1 MPSLEKLFEQFSE
14 EQEVEFY
21 HSVND
26 VKDAIQKYGVNIVSF
41 CLAELVEEQ
50 LLEEQENFD
59 LTTAT
64 HSGTMV
70 IQ

>member
-1 MPSLEKLFEQFSE
+1 MPSLEKFSE

-26 VKDAIQKYGVNIVSF
+26 IKDAIRKYGVEIVSF
-41 CLAELVEEQ
+41 CIAELQEEH
-50 LLEEQENFD
+50 LSKLEESFD
-59 LTTAT
+59 LTSAT

>member
-1 MPSLEKLFEQFSE
+1 MSALEKFSE

-26 VKDAIQKYGVNIVSF
+26 IKDAIRKYGVDIVSF
-41 CLAELVEEQ
+41 CLAELAEEH
-50 LLEEQENFD
+50 LSNLEETFD
-59 LTTAT
+59 LTSAT

>member
-1 MPSLEKLFEQFSE
+1 MSALEKFSE
-14 EQEVEFY
+14 EQEIDFY

-26 VKDAIQKYGVNIVSF
+26 IKDAIRKYGVNIVTF
-41 CLAELVEEQ
+41 CLAEWAEEM
-50 LLEEQENFD
+50 LLKEQENFD

>member
-1 MPSLEKLFEQFSE
+1 MSALEKFSE

-26 VKDAIQKYGVNIVSF
+26 IKDAIRKYGIVIVAF
-41 CLAELVEEQ
+41 CMEELREE
-50 LLEEQENFD
+50 LLSKSEDEFD

>member
-1 MPSLEKLFEQFSE
+1 MSALEKFSE
-14 EQEVEFY
+14 EQEIEFY
-21 HSVND
+21 HSAND
-26 VKDAIQKYGVNIVSF
+26 VKDAIRKYGIEIVAF
-41 CLAELVEEQ
+41 CMNELAEEQ
-50 LLEEQENFD
+50 LSKLEENFD

>member
-1 MPSLEKLFEQFSE
+1 MSALEKFSE
-14 EQEVEFY
+14 EQEIEFY

-26 VKDAIQKYGVNIVSF
+26 IKDAIRKYGVDIVSF
-41 CLAELVEEQ
+41 CLTELAEEQ
-50 LLEEQENFD
+50 LSKLEETFD
-59 LTTAT
+59 LTSAT